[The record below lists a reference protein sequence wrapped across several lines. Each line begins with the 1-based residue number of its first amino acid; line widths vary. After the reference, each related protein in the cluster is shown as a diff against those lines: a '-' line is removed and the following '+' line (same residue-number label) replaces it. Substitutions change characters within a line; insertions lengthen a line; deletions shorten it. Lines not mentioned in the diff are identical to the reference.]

1 MPRNALTK
9 EQLKCD
15 VLKLK
20 NQLKDEFCSESKKEV
35 ADMYL
40 NLVLDKI
47 DEYRL

>member
-1 MPRNALTK
+1 MPRNSITK

-20 NQLKDEFCSESKKEV
+20 NKLKDEFCSESKKEI

-47 DEYRL
+47 NEYRL